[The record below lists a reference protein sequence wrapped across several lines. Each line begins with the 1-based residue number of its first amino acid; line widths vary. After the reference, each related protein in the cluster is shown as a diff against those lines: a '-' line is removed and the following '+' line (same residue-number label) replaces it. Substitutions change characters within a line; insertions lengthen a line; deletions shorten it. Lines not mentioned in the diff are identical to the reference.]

1 MCETAHARLR
11 PGAAEPNTESA
22 VSAARQNVPDSR
34 LPGNNT
40 SSLPTAGPTHV
51 VGHRDTLGLDAA
63 VASFFCDF
71 RSLVP

>member
-40 SSLPTAGPTHV
+40 SSPAHGWAHPR
-51 VGHRDTLGLDAA
+51 GWPSGTLDLDAA
-63 VASFFCDF
+63 VASFLRS